1 MTDLGGIKGR
11 LKLVVGDA
19 EVDLGSVFLPLT
31 LTRASQEKS
40 PYMHLG
46 LGVDL
51 EEVRVMVT
59 ELFRQAEAVD
69 HD

>member
-1 MTDLGGIKGR
+1 MPNLGGIKGR

-19 EVDLGSVFLPLT
+19 EVDLGSVYLPLT
-31 LTRASQEKS
+31 LTRVSQEKS

-51 EEVRVMVT
+51 EEVRVAVS
-59 ELFRQAEAVD
+59 ELFKQSEVD
-69 HD
+69 RD

>member
-19 EVDLGSVFLPLT
+19 EVDLGSVYLPLT
-31 LTRASQEKS
+31 LTRVSQEKS

-51 EEVRVMVT
+51 EEVRDAVS
-59 ELFRQAEAVD
+59 ELFKQSEVD
-69 HD
+69 HG

>member
-31 LTRASQEKS
+31 LTRVSQEKS

>member
-1 MTDLGGIKGR
+1 MPDLGGIKGR

-31 LTRASQEKS
+31 LTRVSQEKS

-51 EEVRVMVT
+51 EEVRDAVS
-59 ELFRQAEAVD
+59 ELFKQSEVD
-69 HD
+69 RD